1 MSIHHFGANNGK
13 PSGRTT
19 TILSPSAKPRKCMA
33 LVPGSG
39 SGLTDELHELLRS
52 RLAIVTLILTLA
64 TGAFFVRSL
73 VAPPETLE
81 TIDYLIHAFVVIVV
95 AGCAASLWSRMAL
108 CTSKL
113 RLLELVTFGVL
124 VVFFGYLQYRDFAS
138 HKLLYGVNEYEYE
151 RVFHL
156 GVVAVAMRWFAVIVL
171 YGAFIPNTWKRC
183 LAVVCSFA
191 VVPIALMFTLCFGCP
206 IMGPLWPNA
215 FFDMFALLAIAS
227 ATAIFGSHRISEL
240 QQQAF
245 EAKKLGQY
253 QLKKKIGS
261 GGMGDVYLAEH
272 TLLRRKCAIK
282 TIKSEYMTDP
292 LTVARFE
299 REVQAM
305 ATLTHW
311 NSVEIYDYGHSP
323 DGTFFY
329 VMEYLPG
336 LTLQEMI
343 DRHGALPAGRVIH
356 FLRQICAALKEAH
369 SIGLIHRDIK
379 PSNVLVC
386 QRGGV
391 ADVAKL
397 LDFGLV
403 QDIRPRQPGEA
414 DRLTMQ
420 GAVLGSPPFISPEQA
435 RGNQPVDERTDIYGL
450 GGLAYFLVT
459 GRPPFERDSALE
471 MMAAHLHEKP
481 TPPVELRPDVP
492 RDLNDI
498 ILRCLAKKP
507 DERFAD
513 IAEVDR
519 ALAECVAAL
528 EWNED
533 RADAWWRESVE
544 PDPNSSGDSTSR
556 ELQRTEEAPRLASDV
571 FSSSR

>member
-1 MSIHHFGANNGK
+1 
-13 PSGRTT
+13 
-19 TILSPSAKPRKCMA
+19 
-33 LVPGSG
+33 
-39 SGLTDELHELLRS
+39 
-52 RLAIVTLILTLA
+52 
-64 TGAFFVRSL
+64 
-73 VAPPETLE
+73 
-81 TIDYLIHAFVVIVV
+81 
-95 AGCAASLWSRMAL
+95 LWSRVAVCMR
-108 CTSKL
+108 TL
-113 RLLELVTFGVL
+113 RLLELMTFGVL
-124 VVFFGYLQYRDFAS
+124 LVFFGYLQYRDFAS
-138 HKLLYGVNEYEYE
+138 YKLLFGAFREEFAL
-151 RVFHL
+151 VFHL
-156 GVVAVAMRWFAVIVL
+156 GVVAVAMRWFAAIVL

-183 LAVVCSFA
+183 LAVVSAFA
-191 VVPIALMFTLCFGCP
+191 VVPIAMMFMICFDCP

-215 FFDMFALLAIAS
+215 FFDMFVLLGIAS

-272 TLLRRKCAIK
+272 MLLRRKCAIK
-282 TIKSEYMTDP
+282 TIKPDHTADP
-292 LTVARFE
+292 LTLARFE

-343 DRHGALPAGRVIH
+343 DRHGALPAGRAIH

-403 QDIRPRQPGEA
+403 QDISPRSTGEA

-435 RGNQPVDERTDIYGL
+435 RGNQLVDERTDIYGL

-481 TPPVELRPDVP
+481 TPPCELRPDVP
-492 RDLNDI
+492 RDLNDV

-507 DERFAD
+507 ADRFAD
-513 IAEVDR
+513 VAEVDR
-519 ALAECVAAL
+519 ALAECDAAL
-528 EWNED
+528 EWSED
-533 RADAWWRESVE
+533 RADAWWRESAE
-544 PDPNSSGDSTSR
+544 QQP
-556 ELQRTEEAPRLASDV
+556 ELV
-571 FSSSR
+571 G